1 MLRFFIRRSLLALLT
16 LFAISVTTFL
26 LFFAVPVNPA
36 ATMCGVKIC
45 PADTQRL
52 INKELGLD
60 RPLAVQY
67 GQYMKGIFAGRT
79 IGTGNEAIKCPAP
92 CLGVS
97 FRTHQPVLDII
108 KLGLPVSISI
118 VLGAAVV
125 WLAIGI
131 TLGTAAALRRGGP
144 LDKFSI
150 GFSLGGASM
159 QIYVLGPILVFI
171 MVYTLGWLP
180 RPTYTSP
187 FDNPFQWASGLIL
200 PWVTLGCINSAFYA
214 RLSRAQML
222 ETLSE
227 DFVRTARAKG
237 LSPRAVNFRHA
248 LRAAITP
255 LVTIAGLD
263 IGINLGGVVITETT
277 FNLVGAGRLAV
288 DAIETL
294 NLPVVMATVQI
305 AATFIV
311 VANVAVDLLY
321 AVIDPRVKLS

>member
-1 MLRFFIRRSLLALLT
+1 MLRFFIRRALLAVLT
-16 LFAISVTTFL
+16 LFAISATTFL

-45 PADTQRL
+45 PADQQKL
-52 INKELGLD
+52 INQELGLD
-60 RPLAVQY
+60 RPLVVQY
-67 GQYMKGIFAGRT
+67 ADYMKGIVAGRT

-97 FRTHQPVLDII
+97 FRSHQPVLDVL
-108 KLGLPVSISI
+108 KLGLPVSVSI
-118 VLGAAVV
+118 VIGAAVV

-131 TLGTAAALRRGGP
+131 SLGTAAALRRGGG

-159 QIYVLGPILVFI
+159 QIYVLGPILVYILVFS
-171 MVYTLGWLP
+171 LGWLP
-180 RPTYTSP
+180 RPSYTSP
-187 FDNPFQWASGLIL
+187 FVNPLAWAGGLIL
-200 PWVTLGCINSAFYA
+200 PWVTLGSINSAFYA

-227 DFVRTARAKG
+227 DFIRTARAKG

-255 LVTIAGLD
+255 MVTIAGLD
-263 IGINLGGVVITETT
+263 LGVNLGGVVITETT

-294 NLPVVMATVQI
+294 NLPVVMATVLI

-311 VANVAVDLLY
+311 VANVAVDMLY
-321 AVIDPRVKLS
+321 AVIDPRVKLG